1 MTATTDF
8 LHPRT
13 AQTWE
18 LASDTAAP
26 ASQTLEALSVVVPT
40 RNEAGN
46 IAALVARLQAA
57 VTDIPLEIVFVDDSD
72 DNTVAVIEQVS
83 TEATCDITLLHRP
96 PGERSDGLGGAV
108 VAGLRRARAP
118 WVCVMD
124 ADLQHPPE
132 MVPQLCARAAE
143 TGATLVVAS
152 RYNMM
157 GSTGQ
162 FGRVRSAISHSFTTA
177 ARVMFPN
184 RLRGVSDP
192 MSGFFLVRKA
202 NLPID
207 QLRPRGFK
215 ILLEILV
222 RTPNLQLDEVGFAF
236 GERYAGESKASLREG
251 LRYLSHL
258 AQLRFNEN
266 TRNLTR
272 FILIGLSGLLVN
284 TLLLTA
290 ATEGLGIFYLWSAV
304 LATQGSTLWNFALT
318 EAWVFGDRRQKQG
331 MLLRL
336 LLFLVMNNAALLLR
350 GPMMYLLTDSL
361 AIHYVLSNLIS
372 LGALM
377 AVRFTLA
384 DKVIWRKRATRRPPQ
399 DTYHYSIHDIITVSS
414 DVDLPELEP
423 FLLDEPLAQPT
434 IRVRIGKVQRERRGS
449 TDATTGP
456 SRRVRYVELTGN
468 LGFAMDITLG
478 DQIDVIASPPLRYSP
493 HVLYTN
499 VVEPILRWTFVKK
512 GYALVHGACISTGEK
527 AYMVTARTDTG
538 KTTTML
544 RVLAQQRRA
553 SDTASFLSD
562 DLTLVARDGSVLCY
576 PKPLT
581 ISHHTVRAINTALLT
596 RQEQWVLPFQSRIH
610 SRSGRRFAFLLTQT
624 QLPVATIN
632 TLVQFLVPPPKYP
645 VQRLVPTVKM
655 ARGAKLAG
663 MFIIQRGGQGNST
676 LEHEEAME
684 ILMTNCED
692 AYGFPPYPVIKSFL
706 HGSDEHDLRAE
717 EAAIIASAFRDCPT
731 TLLRSTTMDWAE
743 RIAALVRL
751 SGPRDDGRPLALQ
764 AEPATAIAA
773 TDGVAL
779 DVPLDSAVVS
789 AVSAS

>member
-1 MTATTDF
+1 
-8 LHPRT
+8 
-13 AQTWE
+13 
-18 LASDTAAP
+18 
-26 ASQTLEALSVVVPT
+26 VVVPT

-202 NLPID
+202 NLPLD

-222 RTPNLQLDEVGFAF
+222 RTPNLHLDEVGFAF

-272 FILIGLSGLLVN
+272 FMLIGLSGLLVN

-384 DKVIWRKRATRRPPQ
+384 DKVIWRKRAARRPPQ

-751 SGPRDDGRPLALQ
+751 SGLRDDGRPLALQ

>member
-1 MTATTDF
+1 
-8 LHPRT
+8 
-13 AQTWE
+13 
-18 LASDTAAP
+18 
-26 ASQTLEALSVVVPT
+26 VVVPT
-40 RNEAGN
+40 RHEAGN

-72 DNTVAVIEQVS
+72 DNTVAVIEQVRA
-83 TEATCDITLLHRP
+83 EATCEITLLHRP
-96 PGERSDGLGGAV
+96 PGQRSDGLGGAV

-132 MVPQLCARAAE
+132 IVPQLCARAAE
-143 TGATLVVAS
+143 TGANLVVAS
-152 RYNMM
+152 RYTMM

-162 FGRVRSAISHSFTTA
+162 FGRIRSAISHSFTTT
-177 ARVMFPN
+177 ARIMFPK

-202 NLPID
+202 NLNID
-207 QLRPRGFK
+207 VLRPRGFK

-222 RTPNLQLDEVGFAF
+222 RTPGLRRDEVGFAF

-258 AQLRFNEN
+258 AELRFNEN
-266 TRNLTR
+266 ALNLFR
-272 FILIGLSGLLVN
+272 FILIGLTGLLVN
-284 TLLLTA
+284 TLLLA
-290 ATEGLGIFYLWSAV
+290 AITEGLGVYYLWSAV

-318 EAWVFGDRRQKQG
+318 EAWVFRDRRQRPG
-331 MLLRL
+331 MVLRL
-336 LLFLVMNNAALLLR
+336 VLFLIMNNAALLLR

-361 AIHYVLSNLIS
+361 SIHYVLSNLIS

-384 DKVIWRKRATRRPPQ
+384 DKVIWRKRVTRRAPR
-399 DTYHYSIHDIITVSS
+399 DTYHYSIHDIITVTS
-414 DVDLPELEP
+414 DVDLPELES
-423 FLLDEPLAQPT
+423 FLLDEPVAQPT
-434 IRVRIGKVQRERRGS
+434 IRVRIGKVQRERRGAAN
-449 TDATTGP
+449 ATSGP
-456 SRRVRYVELTGN
+456 TRRVRYVELAGN

-512 GYALVHGACISTGEK
+512 GYALVHGACIATGEN

-553 SDTASFLSD
+553 TDRASFLSD

-632 TLVQFLVPPPKYP
+632 TLVQLLVPPPKYP

-655 ARGAKLAG
+655 ARGARLTG
-663 MFIIQRGGQGNST
+663 MFIIQRGGQGNSV

-706 HGSDEHDLRAE
+706 HGSEEHDLRAE
-717 EAAIIASAFRDCPT
+717 EAAIIAEAFRGCPT
-731 TLLRSTTMDWAE
+731 TLLRSTTLDWAE
-743 RIAALVRL
+743 RIAAMVRL
-751 SGPRDDGRPLALQ
+751 SAPREEVGPRAMP
-764 AEPATAIAA
+764 AEATSTIPA
-773 TDGVAL
+773 TDGVTV
-779 DVPLDSAVVS
+779 DVPLDPAVVS
-789 AVSAS
+789 AVSIS